1 MKATLALLGGLL
13 VMVATASA
21 AGVDAIAKQHARDL
35 ATQNNNRYGPAPGTP
50 APPQAPTPAAP
61 AAPQLSP
68 SLVKFQT
75 DLGTL
80 QSGTPATTE
89 QQQKLADDVVGGS
102 QGNKPTP
109 ASTAKFIKDLSEA
122 YAEKPLSAANR
133 ARLAQYLDAVLNPG
147 KYPMAKLDGI
157 ITAVQTMFRDNG
169 LSQPRAEVLSADVKR
184 LSDEV
189 QGIASPSAP
198 KTP

>member
-1 MKATLALLGGLL
+1 MVMKALLALLGGLL
-13 VMVATASA
+13 VLAGTASA

-50 APPQAPTPAAP
+50 APPQAAAP
-61 AAPQLSP
+61 AGPGAVAPQLAP
-68 SLVKFQT
+68 SLVKFQS

-89 QQQKLADDVVGGS
+89 QQQKFSDNVVAGAQGG
-102 QGNKPTP
+102 KPTP
-109 ASTAKFIKDLSEA
+109 ASTAKFIKDLSDA

-133 ARLAQYLDAVLNPG
+133 ARLVQYLDAVLNPG
-147 KYPMAKLDGI
+147 KYPMAKTDGI

-169 LSQPRAEVLSADVKR
+169 LSQPRAEALSADVKK

-189 QGIASPSAP
+189 QGI
-198 KTP
+198 K